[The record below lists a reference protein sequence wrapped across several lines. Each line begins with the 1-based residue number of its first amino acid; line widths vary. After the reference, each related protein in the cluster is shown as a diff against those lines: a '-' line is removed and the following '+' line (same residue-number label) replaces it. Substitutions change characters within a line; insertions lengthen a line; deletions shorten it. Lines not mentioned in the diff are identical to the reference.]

1 MSPEDQLNLILLK
14 MKNSRRIKCNG
25 CNPTPLLMNA
35 LFKSRWLISLSC
47 SSLSSLTGREDS
59 ILSEVYIHNTY
70 LDVCIMCNSEPMLV
84 KKKLRCYSISYLSPL
99 FLSIFWGQDFEMR
112 VSSKWHRSVTHV
124 TSNLSQ
130 SFVHHA
136 SSKMPLA
143 YNILPYYLTKYVA
156 VSI

>member
-99 FLSIFWGQDFEMR
+99 FLSIFLRQDFEMR
-112 VSSKWHRSVTHV
+112 HCHVTHV

-130 SFVHHA
+130 SFVHH
-136 SSKMPLA
+136 LQRCR
-143 YNILPYYLTKYVA
+143 LLTTYYRTTSL
-156 VSI
+156 SMLLFLSNHNQRI